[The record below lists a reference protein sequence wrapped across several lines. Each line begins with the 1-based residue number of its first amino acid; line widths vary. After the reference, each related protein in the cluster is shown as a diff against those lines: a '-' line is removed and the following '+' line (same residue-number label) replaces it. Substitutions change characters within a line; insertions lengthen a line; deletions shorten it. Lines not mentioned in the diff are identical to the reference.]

1 MKFYNVDL
9 DILNVIGYKNVLDKD
24 GNDKTNKA
32 NEKNYAVEVLV
43 KDAEDRHEVE
53 TIKFYSP
60 HDPLLTAGQVPTVK
74 NLRLLFWT
82 NGDRSGVSLLAD
94 NVTTDAPSPTSKPSK
109 KFDDK
114 VTA

>member
-1 MKFYNVDL
+1 MKFYNVNL
-9 DILNVIGYKNVLDKD
+9 EIVNVLGYKNVLDKD

-32 NEKNYAVEVLV
+32 NEKNYAVEVLAV
-43 KDAEDRHEVE
+43 DSEGRHEVE

-60 HDPLLTAGQVPTVK
+60 HDPLLTVGQKPTVE
-74 NLRLLFWT
+74 NLRLLYWT

-94 NVTTDAPSPTSKPSK
+94 NVATSAPSASKSSK

-114 VTA
+114 VTI